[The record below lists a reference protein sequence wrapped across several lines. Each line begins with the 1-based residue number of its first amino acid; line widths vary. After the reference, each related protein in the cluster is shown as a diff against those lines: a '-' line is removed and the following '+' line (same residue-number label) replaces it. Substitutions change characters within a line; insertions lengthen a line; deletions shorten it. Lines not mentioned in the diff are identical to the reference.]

1 MQRVYGLVDDE
12 LVHRI
17 DEKAGEEK
25 VSRAQWVRIAI
36 EAYLHHGG
44 EQESLETVNL
54 RNEAVKLREEAVNLS
69 TALDENGQEIAHL
82 KDELAVKDGEQD
94 RLKLQLDKVTSEA
107 TQRWEEFKG
116 FRNDITKLKKD
127 LDEARS
133 EGKRLKDELVKRQ
146 SEAELGRTEAEI
158 SRIKLE
164 NYQNT
169 LKLKD
174 DEISFLRAHIH
185 QISEKL
191 PKSLPP
197 SQEEAR
203 TKGWWRFWRRS

>member
-36 EAYLHHGG
+36 EAYLHRGG

-54 RNEAVKLREEAVNLS
+54 RNEAVKLREEAVNFS
-69 TALDENGQEIAHL
+69 TVLNEKGQEIAHL
-82 KDELAVKDGEQD
+82 RGELAVKDGEQD

-116 FRNDITKLKKD
+116 FRNEITKLKKD

-133 EGKRLKDELVKRQ
+133 ESKRLKDELIKKQ
-146 SEAELGRTEAEI
+146 SEAEQGRTEAEI

-164 NYQNT
+164 NYQST

-174 DEISFLRAHIH
+174 DEVSFLRAHIH

-197 SQEEAR
+197 SQEEAKK
-203 TKGWWRFWRRS
+203 KGWWRFWK

>member
-36 EAYLHHGG
+36 EAYLHRGG
-44 EQESLETVNL
+44 EQESIETVNL
-54 RNEAVKLREEAVNLS
+54 RNEAVKLREEAVNFS
-69 TALDENGQEIAHL
+69 TALDEKGQEIAHL
-82 KDELAVKDGEQD
+82 NEELEVKDGEQN

-116 FRNDITKLKKD
+116 FRSEITKLKKD
-127 LDEARS
+127 LGEALS
-133 EGKRLKDELVKRQ
+133 ENNRLKDELVKRQ
-146 SEAELGRTEAEI
+146 SEAEQGRTEAEI

-164 NYQNT
+164 NYQST

-197 SQEEAR
+197 SQEEAKK
-203 TKGWWRFWRRS
+203 KGWWRFWQ

>member
-12 LVHRI
+12 LVHHI

-36 EAYLHHGG
+36 EAYLHRSG

-54 RNEAVKLREEAVNLS
+54 RNEAVKLHEEAVNLS
-69 TALDENGQEIAHL
+69 TALGEKDQEIAHL
-82 KDELAVKDGEQD
+82 IEELAVKDGEQD
-94 RLKLQLDKVTSEA
+94 RLKQQLDKVTSEA

-116 FRNDITKLKKD
+116 FRNEITKLKKD

-133 EGKRLKDELVKRQ
+133 ESKRLKDELSKRQ
-146 SEAELGRTEAEI
+146 SETEHGRTETEI

-164 NYQNT
+164 NYQST

-197 SQEEAR
+197 SQEEA
-203 TKGWWRFWRRS
+203 KAKHWWRFWK

>member
-1 MQRVYGLVDDE
+1 MMQRVYGLVDDE

-17 DEKAGEEK
+17 DENAGEEK

-36 EAYLHHGG
+36 EAYLQNGG

-54 RNEAVKLREEAVNLS
+54 RNEAVKLREEAVNFS
-69 TALDENGQEIAHL
+69 TALDEKVQEIAHL
-82 KDELAVKDGEQD
+82 RGELAVKDGEQD

-116 FRNDITKLKKD
+116 FRNEITKLKKD
-127 LDEARS
+127 LDESRS
-133 EGKRLKDELVKRQ
+133 ESKRLKDELIKRQ
-146 SEAELGRTEAEI
+146 SEAEQGRTDTEI

-164 NYQNT
+164 NYQST

-174 DEISFLRAHIH
+174 DEVSFLRAHIH

-197 SQEEAR
+197 SQEEAKKR
-203 TKGWWRFWRRS
+203 GWWRFWK

>member
-1 MQRVYGLVDDE
+1 MMQRVYGLVDDE

-17 DEKAGEEK
+17 DEDAGEKK
-25 VSRAQWVRIAI
+25 VSRAQWIRMAV
-36 EAYLHHGG
+36 EAFLHRGG

-54 RNEAVKLREEAVNLS
+54 RNEAVKLREEAVNFS
-69 TALDENGQEIAHL
+69 TALDEKSQEIAHL
-82 KDELAVKDGEQD
+82 RGELAVKDGEQD

-116 FRNDITKLKKD
+116 FRNEIAKLKKD
-127 LDEARS
+127 LDEALS
-133 EGKRLKDELVKRQ
+133 ENNRLKDELIKKQ

-164 NYQNT
+164 NYQST

-174 DEISFLRAHIH
+174 DEVSFLRAHIH

-203 TKGWWRFWRRS
+203 AKHWYQFWK

>member
-1 MQRVYGLVDDE
+1 MMQRVYGLVDDE

-36 EAYLHHGG
+36 EAYLHRGG

-69 TALDENGQEIAHL
+69 TALGEKGQEIAHL
-82 KDELAVKDGEQD
+82 KEELAVKDGEQD
-94 RLKLQLDKVTSEA
+94 RLKQQLDKVTSEA

-116 FRNDITKLKKD
+116 FRNEITKLKKD

-133 EGKRLKDELVKRQ
+133 ESKRLKDELSKRQ
-146 SEAELGRTEAEI
+146 SETEQGRTETEI

-164 NYQNT
+164 NYQST

-197 SQEEAR
+197 SQEEA
-203 TKGWWRFWRRS
+203 KAKHWWRFWK

>member
-12 LVHRI
+12 LVHHI
-17 DEKAGEEK
+17 DEKAGEEN
-25 VSRAQWVRIAI
+25 VSRAQWIRIAI
-36 EAYLHHGG
+36 KAYLYRGG

-54 RNEAVKLREEAVNLS
+54 RNEAVKLREEAVNFS
-69 TALDENGQEIAHL
+69 TALDENSQKIAHL
-82 KDELAVKDGEQD
+82 NDELAVKDGELD

-107 TQRWEEFKG
+107 TLRWEEFKG

-127 LDEARS
+127 LNEARS
-133 EGKRLKDELVKRQ
+133 ENNRLKDELIKKQ
-146 SEAELGRTEAEI
+146 SEAEQGRTEAEI

-164 NYQNT
+164 NYQST

-197 SQEEAR
+197 SQEEAKK
-203 TKGWWRFWRRS
+203 KGWWQVWRRG

>member
-1 MQRVYGLVDDE
+1 
-12 LVHRI
+12 
-17 DEKAGEEK
+17 
-25 VSRAQWVRIAI
+25 
-36 EAYLHHGG
+36 
-44 EQESLETVNL
+44 VNL
-54 RNEAVKLREEAVNLS
+54 RNDAVKLREEAVNLS
-69 TALDENGQEIAHL
+69 TALGEKGQKIAHL

-94 RLKLQLDKVTSEA
+94 RLKQQLDKVTSEA

-116 FRNDITKLKKD
+116 FRNEITKLKKD

-133 EGKRLKDELVKRQ
+133 ESKRLKDELTKKQ
-146 SEAELGRTEAEI
+146 SETEQGRTEAEI

-164 NYQNT
+164 NYQST

-174 DEISFLRAHIH
+174 DEVSFLRAHIH

-197 SQEEAR
+197 SQEEA
-203 TKGWWRFWRRS
+203 KAKSWWQFWRGL

>member
-36 EAYLHHGG
+36 EAYLHRGG
-44 EQESLETVNL
+44 ERDSLETVNL

-69 TALDENGQEIAHL
+69 TAIDEKGQKIAHL
-82 KDELAVKDGEQD
+82 KAELAVKDGELD
-94 RLKLQLDKVTSEA
+94 RLKQQLDKVTSEA

-116 FRNDITKLKKD
+116 FRNEITKLKKD

-133 EGKRLKDELVKRQ
+133 ESKRLKDELIKKQ
-146 SEAELGRTEAEI
+146 SEAEQGRTEAEI

-164 NYQNT
+164 NYQST

-174 DEISFLRAHIH
+174 DEVSFLRAHIH

-197 SQEEAR
+197 SQEEA
-203 TKGWWRFWRRS
+203 KAKHWWRFWK

>member
-1 MQRVYGLVDDE
+1 MMQRVYGLVDDE

-17 DEKAGEEK
+17 DEKAGEGK
-25 VSRAQWVRIAI
+25 ISRAQWVRIAI
-36 EAYLHHGG
+36 EAYLHRGG

-54 RNEAVKLREEAVNLS
+54 RNEAVKLREEAVKLS
-69 TALDENGQEIAHL
+69 TALDEKCQEIAHL
-82 KDELAVKDGEQD
+82 KDELAVKDGEED
-94 RLKLQLDKVTSEA
+94 RIKQQLDKVTSEA

-116 FRNDITKLKKD
+116 FRNEITKLKKD

-133 EGKRLKDELVKRQ
+133 ESKRLKDEQIKKQ
-146 SEAELGRTEAEI
+146 SEAEQGRTEAEI

-164 NYQNT
+164 NYQST

-174 DEISFLRAHIH
+174 DEVSFLRAHIH

-197 SQEEAR
+197 SQEEA
-203 TKGWWRFWRRS
+203 KAKSWWRFWR

>member
-17 DEKAGEEK
+17 DEKAGEEN
-25 VSRAQWVRIAI
+25 VSRAQWVRKAI
-36 EAYLHHGG
+36 EAYLHRGG

-54 RNEAVKLREEAVNLS
+54 RNEAVKLREEAVNFS
-69 TALDENGQEIAHL
+69 TALGEKAQMIAHL
-82 KDELAVKDGEQD
+82 KDELAVRSGEQD
-94 RLKLQLDKVTSEA
+94 RLKQQLDKVTSEA

-116 FRNDITKLKKD
+116 FRNEITKLKKD
-127 LDEARS
+127 LDEALAES
-133 EGKRLKDELVKRQ
+133 KRLKNELIKKQ
-146 SEAELGRTEAEI
+146 SEAEQGRTETEI

-164 NYQNT
+164 NYQST

-174 DEISFLRAHIH
+174 DEVSFLRAHIH

-203 TKGWWRFWRRS
+203 AKSWWRFWK